1 MFDAIFLYLTCIGLG
16 SLGAALVTGSLL
28 WRFGQ
33 RCTKLEWAVGDIQD
47 RLSSF
52 KGKELAAKRWD
63 KRDQLEAQMEEAL
76 KTAAPAPVT
85 TSRRRYDN
93 DPLGD

>member
-1 MFDAIFLYLTCIGLG
+1 MDALFLYAACILLG
-16 SLGAALVTGSLL
+16 GVAAGVVTGGLL

-63 KRDQLEAQMEEAL
+63 KQAELDRTILNTL
-76 KTAAPAPVT
+76 KDSPSTL
-85 TSRRRYDN
+85 SRGVRKYDN
-93 DPLGD
+93 DPLGIE

>member
-1 MFDAIFLYLTCIGLG
+1 MDAIFLYSACILLGGIAAGLTT
-16 SLGAALVTGSLL
+16 GALL

-52 KGKELAAKRWD
+52 KGKELAARRWE
-63 KRDQLEAQMEEAL
+63 KRDTLDAQMEEAL
-76 KTAAPAPVT
+76 KHSAPISTKAA
-85 TSRRRYDN
+85 RKYDN
-93 DPLGD
+93 DPLGME